1 LLTYLFFRYSKTA
14 RHLTEQEIISGVL
27 KANRAAQKALFDQY
41 AGRMMALCNR
51 YTTDR
56 DQAQDFLQEGFIRVF
71 KYIGQFRQEGSFE
84 GWMRRIFVSVI
95 LRELSKQKML
105 FSDLEL
111 AVSQEPAIEPDAIS
125 RISEAELQ
133 GMIRSMPPGY
143 RTVFNLFVIEG
154 YSHEEIAELLQI
166 QPATSRVQLMKARKY
181 LQAQL
186 VKKNNQIVYGQVV

>member
-1 LLTYLFFRYSKTA
+1 M
-14 RHLTEQEIISGVL
+14 TEQEIISGVL
-27 KANRAAQKALFDQY
+27 KSNRVAQKALFDQY

-71 KYIGQFRQEGSFE
+71 RYIGQFRQEGSFE

-111 AVSQEPAIEPDAIS
+111 AVAKEPAIEPDAIS

-154 YSHEEIAELLQI
+154 YTHDEIAELLNI
-166 QPATSRVQLMKARKY
+166 QPATSRVQLMKARKF
-181 LQAQL
+181 LQNLL
-186 VKKNNQIVYGQVV
+186 VKKNNQIVYGQVI